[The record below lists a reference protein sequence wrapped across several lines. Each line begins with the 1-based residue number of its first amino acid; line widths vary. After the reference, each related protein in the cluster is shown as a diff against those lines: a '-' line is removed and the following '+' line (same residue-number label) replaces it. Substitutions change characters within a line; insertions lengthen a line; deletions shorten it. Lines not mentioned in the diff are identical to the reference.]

1 MRLVMGMV
9 SMTLSIIAMMLRHG
23 VMMIYFPVDIASLS
37 YTHWDEDLQ
46 PMIQART
53 EGTQNTLR
61 QDDTSLQ
68 VVPMD
73 PPKLCCFQWNN
84 SLSKYLLEPSPSFWI
99 FVSPWPDF
107 AHLLA
112 VSGSVWSCPLHIKII
127 KCILEINRTWENQE
141 RRFHDE
147 RVCLKKNGYQFLYPS
162 PSPG

>member
-1 MRLVMGMV
+1 MDKGHGFHGWYI
-9 SMTLSIIAMMLRHG
+9 SPSTLHLC
-23 VMMIYFPVDIASLS
+23 P
-37 YTHWDEDLQ
+37 THIEMKICSRWSKQELKEHR
-46 PMIQART
+46 IHCA
-53 EGTQNTLR
+53 N
-61 QDDTSLQ
+61 DTSLQ